1 MRIVLLGPPGAGKGT
16 QAKAICTAFGIPQ
29 ISTGDMLR
37 AAISGGTELG
47 KRVRAVMDRGDLVS
61 DAIIIQLVEER
72 IGQADCA
79 NGFLFD
85 GFPRTI
91 AQAQALEDAAVAM
104 DAVVEI
110 QVPDEEVVRRMS
122 GRRVHPGSGRVYHVV
137 FNPPQVPDV
146 DDETG
151 EPLLQRDDDQ
161 EATVRDRLAVYQEQT
176 LPLVA
181 FYQARAGG
189 DGSAGALRYIVVDGC
204 GAVDDVKREVL
215 GHLGAPQHQPDAPE
229 LGM

>member
-1 MRIVLLGPPGAGKGT
+1 MKLVLLGPPGAGKGT
-16 QAKAICTAFGIPQ
+16 QAKAICSTFGIPQ

-47 KRVRAVMDRGDLVS
+47 RRVQAVMDRGDLVS
-61 DAIIIQLVEER
+61 DDIIIRLVEER
-72 IGQADCA
+72 IAEADCA

-91 AQAQALEDAAVAM
+91 AQAEALEAARVAI

-110 QVPDEEVVRRMS
+110 TIPDEEVVRRMS

-137 FNPPQVPDV
+137 FNPPREPGR

-151 EPLLQRDDDQ
+151 EPLLQRDDDR
-161 EATVRDRLAVYQEQT
+161 EETVRDRLEVYREQT
-176 LPLVA
+176 HPLVE
-181 FYQARAGG
+181 YYRARSGESGG
-189 DGSAGALRYIVVDGC
+189 NGSLRYIAVDGL
-204 GAVDDVKREVL
+204 GAVADVGKMVL
-215 GHLGAPQHQPDAPE
+215 ESLEKSGI
-229 LGM
+229 